1 MKVLKGL
8 GNKKYLITYSKIHKI
23 ASAADKL
30 ASKINGNSSDSR
42 LKFLL
47 SWMWPQKVAKIF
59 FAAHA
64 IGNRQHD
71 DAQNERS
78 LSGDEFIPAE

>member
-1 MKVLKGL
+1 M
-8 GNKKYLITYSKIHKI
+8 ITYSKIHQI
-23 ASAADKL
+23 ASVADKL
-30 ASKINGNSSDSR
+30 TSKINGNSSDSR

-47 SWMWPQKVAKIF
+47 SWMWPQKVAKFFFF
-59 FAAHA
+59 FAAQA

>member
-1 MKVLKGL
+1 MDVAAKG
-8 GNKKYLITYSKIHKI
+8 SKI
-23 ASAADKL
+23 
-30 ASKINGNSSDSR
+30 
-42 LKFLL
+42 FF
-47 SWMWPQKVAKIF
+47 F

>member
-1 MKVLKGL
+1 
-8 GNKKYLITYSKIHKI
+8 
-23 ASAADKL
+23 
-30 ASKINGNSSDSR
+30 
-42 LKFLL
+42 
-47 SWMWPQKVAKIF
+47 MWPQKVAKIF

-71 DAQNERS
+71 DAQNGRS

>member
-1 MKVLKGL
+1 M
-8 GNKKYLITYSKIHKI
+8 ITYSKIRQI
-23 ASAADKL
+23 ASVADKL

-42 LKFLL
+42 LKFIL

-59 FAAHA
+59 FFAPHA
-64 IGNRQHD
+64 VGNRQRD

>member
-1 MKVLKGL
+1 
-8 GNKKYLITYSKIHKI
+8 
-23 ASAADKL
+23 
-30 ASKINGNSSDSR
+30 
-42 LKFLL
+42 
-47 SWMWPQKVAKIF
+47 MWPQKVAKIF

-78 LSGDEFIPAE
+78 LSGDEFIPAEWKWKCLKKGVTLLKNNFFKKSLTANQKI

>member
-1 MKVLKGL
+1 
-8 GNKKYLITYSKIHKI
+8 
-23 ASAADKL
+23 
-30 ASKINGNSSDSR
+30 
-42 LKFLL
+42 
-47 SWMWPQKVAKIF
+47 MWPQKVAKF
-59 FAAHA
+59 FFFLAAHA

>member
-1 MKVLKGL
+1 MANV
-8 GNKKYLITYSKIHKI
+8 
-23 ASAADKL
+23 ADKL

-42 LKFLL
+42 LRFFL
-47 SWMWPQKVAKIF
+47 SQMWPQKVANFFF
-59 FAAHA
+59 FAAHV

-71 DAQNERS
+71 KAQNERS